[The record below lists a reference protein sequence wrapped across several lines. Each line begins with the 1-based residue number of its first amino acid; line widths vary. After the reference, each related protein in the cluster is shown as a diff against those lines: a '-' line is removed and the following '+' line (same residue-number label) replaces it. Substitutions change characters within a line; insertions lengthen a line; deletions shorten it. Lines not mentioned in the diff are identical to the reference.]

1 MVKPFDP
8 DLVEEQDEVE
18 SESDEEGEE
27 AQIVEVTRQ
36 IVLEG
41 KREQKNLLKIKHP
54 LIITRLQ

>member
-1 MVKPFDP
+1 MVKPPDP

-18 SESDEEGEE
+18 SEGNEEGEE

-41 KREQKNLLKIKHP
+41 KREQKEGPKSVYFKSNIL
-54 LIITRLQ
+54 

>member
-41 KREQKNLLKIKHP
+41 KREQKHLLKIN
-54 LIITRLQ
+54 L